1 MRMDRRFCSIC
12 AWRDKCQKR
21 FVESDLHCIEYTR
34 DVSIRDYDKLMVD
47 FQLERWRE
55 EHSLKRMTITISRL
69 TGSGGSEI
77 ARILAN
83 ELRMDLV
90 GGEIINKVAQSA
102 KMSEKVVRSLDEK
115 DISRLDSFIDS
126 MFASRHLSPESFLV
140 HLTRVVL
147 TIGEHGNTILMGR
160 GAQYILPKDKVFRV
174 RIIAPRELRVKK
186 IMNDRQLSKGEA
198 EKYIDERDSNRKGFV
213 KKYFKANVDDPD
225 NYDLIINTE
234 KLGIEGS
241 VASIKRSFLEHC
253 EASKPM
259 VPKISESFAPVTK
272 KGAK

>member
-1 MRMDRRFCSIC
+1 MRTDRRFCSVC
-12 AWRDKCQKR
+12 AWRGKCQRR
-21 FVESDLHCIEYTR
+21 FAESDLHCIDYTR
-34 DVSIRDYDKLMVD
+34 DVTIKDFDKLMVD

-55 EHSLKRMTITISRL
+55 EHSRRKMTIAISRL

-126 MFASRHLSPESFLV
+126 MFASRHLSPDSFLK
-140 HLTRVVL
+140 HLTKVVL
-147 TIGEHGNTILMGR
+147 TIGEHGNTILLGR
-160 GAQYILPKDKVFRV
+160 GAQYILPKDMVFRV
-174 RIIAPRELRVKK
+174 RIVAPREIRVKR
-186 IMNDRQLSKGEA
+186 IMEQRQLSKGEA
-198 EKYIDERDSNRKGFV
+198 EKYIDERDRNRKGFV
-213 KKYFKANVDDPD
+213 QKYFKANVDDPD
-225 NYDLIINTE
+225 NYDVIINTE
-234 KLGIEGS
+234 RLGIEGS
-241 VASIKRSFLEHC
+241 VEAIKRSFLEHC
-253 EASKPM
+253 EAGKPP
-259 VPKISESFAPVTK
+259 VPRISESFAPATK